1 MIHFKSSK
9 IIYKYI
15 CKKKTAF
22 FLLSESP
29 FPFSSHSPPT
39 PVFTFHH
46 SFVDVSSPLVINP
59 KMMLATSC
67 ITGDRYQSNRGD
79 PVSSVVHN
87 GDSLTGSLKAR
98 FQLLI
103 QMPESRHLKK
113 TATTLTCPNIGSQTC
128 ALYHFFMLKKV
139 HCFKND

>member
-103 QMPESRHLKK
+103 RVQASEKNSYYINLSKYRE
-113 TATTLTCPNIGSQTC
+113 PNMCFVSFFYVKEGS
-128 ALYHFFMLKKV
+128 LF
-139 HCFKND
+139 

>member
-1 MIHFKSSK
+1 MQ
-9 IIYKYI
+9 
-15 CKKKTAF
+15 KKTAF

-103 QMPESRHLKK
+103 RVQASEKNSYYINLSKYREPNMCFVSFFYLKE
-113 TATTLTCPNIGSQTC
+113 GS
-128 ALYHFFMLKKV
+128 LF
-139 HCFKND
+139 

>member
-103 QMPESRHLKK
+103 RVQASEKNSYYINLSKYREPNMCFVSFFYLKE
-113 TATTLTCPNIGSQTC
+113 GS
-128 ALYHFFMLKKV
+128 LF
-139 HCFKND
+139 

>member
-9 IIYKYI
+9 IIYKYL
-15 CKKKTAF
+15 CKKKKTAF

-79 PVSSVVHN
+79 PLSSVVHN

-103 QMPESRHLKK
+103 RVQASEKNSYYINLSKYREPDMCFVSFFYLKE
-113 TATTLTCPNIGSQTC
+113 GS
-128 ALYHFFMLKKV
+128 LF
-139 HCFKND
+139 